1 VRMARNGTYMSMTN
15 EFQDNHGLD
24 WDGLGS
30 PSEEQQD
37 THVYNTTTT
46 QGQKKPRIKNF
57 CEMKDVAL
65 VRAWLHTSMDVIP
78 DINKERGGF

>member
-46 QGQKKPRIKNF
+46 QGQKKPRKNF
-57 CEMKDVAL
+57 CEMEDVAL

-78 DINKERGGF
+78 GINQERGGF

>member
-46 QGQKKPRIKNF
+46 QGQKKPRIY
-57 CEMKDVAL
+57 
-65 VRAWLHTSMDVIP
+65 VRWKM
-78 DINKERGGF
+78 

>member
-1 VRMARNGTYMSMTN
+1 MTN

-57 CEMKDVAL
+57 CEMEDVAL

-78 DINKERGGF
+78 GINQERGGF

>member
-1 VRMARNGTYMSMTN
+1 MSMMN

-30 PSEEQQD
+30 PPEQQD
-37 THVYNTTTT
+37 TNVYNITMT

-65 VRAWLHTSMDVIP
+65 VRAWLHTSMDAIP
-78 DINKERGGF
+78 GIN